1 MNREILFKA
10 KRICDGFWVS
20 GNLVWS
26 KDADKEYRSLIIP
39 KENSGI
45 FTDSEEDDIGF
56 EVWHLVK
63 QDTICEYTGL
73 ADHNGNRI
81 FEFDIVRRYDL
92 YGAKEPSIGF
102 VECEEENTSFFI
114 HWTYAKTRSPIF
126 TWKDKIEVIGNI
138 FDNPELLKGD
148 VAK

>member
-10 KRICDGFWVS
+10 KRICDGCWAY

-26 KDADKEYRSLIIP
+26 NDADKEYRSLIIP

-45 FTDSEEDDIGF
+45 FSDSEEDEIGF

-73 ADHNGNRI
+73 EDRNGNRI

-92 YGAKEPSIGF
+92 HGKKEPSVGF
-102 VECEEENTSFFI
+102 IEYNEENASFFI
-114 HWTYAKTRSPIF
+114 HWTRAKTHSPIF
-126 TWKDKIEVIGNI
+126 PWKDKIEVIGNI
-138 FDNPELLKGD
+138 FDNTGLLKGD
-148 VAK
+148 VME